1 MSSNVKYYN
10 SAILKNHYH
19 ITKYIGCLNMMFYQ
33 MIIHWME
40 TLLENILEKTWI
52 IKILFVY
59 LFIKCIYTKNN
70 IMNLEQV
77 AIAYGINPNNL
88 NAKDDGLKIAV
99 KSIKDLV
106 RQMEQ
111 RNVDTQTISQV
122 KRLGEFLFAVSD
134 SQMG

>member
-1 MSSNVKYYN
+1 
-10 SAILKNHYH
+10 
-19 ITKYIGCLNMMFYQ
+19 
-33 MIIHWME
+33 ME
-40 TLLENILEKTWI
+40 TLVENFIEKIWI

-70 IMNLEQV
+70 IINLEQV

-106 RQMEQ
+106 NQMEQ

>member
-1 MSSNVKYYN
+1 M
-10 SAILKNHYH
+10 
-19 ITKYIGCLNMMFYQ
+19 
-33 MIIHWME
+33 
-40 TLLENILEKTWI
+40 TLT
-52 IKILFVY
+52 
-59 LFIKCIYTKNN
+59 
-70 IMNLEQV
+70 QV
-77 AIAYGINPNNL
+77 AHKYNISEAFL

-111 RNVDTQTISQV
+111 RNVDAQTISQV